1 MTETSSLVVVKRL
14 VPLLFKQTRAHQ
26 HFSDHV
32 RVTVGGRAAVLKVAL
47 PVLAH

>member
-26 HFSDHV
+26 HFGDHV
-32 RVTVGGRAAVLKVAL
+32 RVTVGGRTAVLKVAL